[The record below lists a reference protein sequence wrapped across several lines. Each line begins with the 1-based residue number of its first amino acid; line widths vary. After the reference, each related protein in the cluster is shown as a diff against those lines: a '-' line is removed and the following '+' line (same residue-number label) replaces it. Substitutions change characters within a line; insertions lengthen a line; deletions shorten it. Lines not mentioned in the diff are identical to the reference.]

1 MSRSGRYILI
11 LCLGIFL
18 GTAITMERTVFAE
31 RADTQP
37 LPLDTLR
44 IFTEVFGK
52 VKSDYVESVGD
63 KKLLEDAIHGM
74 LAGLDPHSSYLNPES
89 FKEMRIG
96 TEGKFGGLG
105 IEVTM
110 ENGFVKVVAP
120 IDDTPAQRAGL
131 KAGDLITR
139 LDGTP
144 VKGMTLNDA
153 VKKMRGEPDTDITL
167 TIVREGEPKP
177 LEFVITRAII
187 RITSVKG
194 QILEPGYA
202 YVRVS
207 QFQSGTADA
216 LRRKISDIKKKSD
229 GKLKGLI
236 LDLRNNPGGVLN
248 GAVSVSDMF
257 LTDGVIVSTKGRLE
271 DSRVKYTATPNDYLK
286 DAPMVV
292 LVNGGSAS
300 ASEIVAGALQDH
312 GRAII
317 MGTKTFGKGSV
328 QTILPINNGAAL
340 KITTARY
347 YTPKDRSIQAT
358 GIIPDVVVED
368 LQVTKRETDP
378 DFLRESNLQGHL
390 ENEVNGDEDSGANDI
405 SGNTAVPN
413 IEDDFQ
419 LREALN
425 LLKGVNIVRNQTNN

>member
-1 MSRSGRYILI
+1 MNHTGRHLLI
-11 LCLGIFL
+11 LCLGLFL
-18 GTAITMERTVFAE
+18 GAGLTMERAVFAE
-31 RADTQP
+31 RTDAEP

-44 IFTEVFGK
+44 VFTEVFGK

-63 KKLLEDAIHGM
+63 QKLLEDAIHGM
-74 LAGLDPHSSYLNPES
+74 LAGLDPHSAYLNPES

-96 TEGKFGGLG
+96 TEGRFGGLG
-105 IEVTM
+105 IEVTL

-120 IDDTPAQRAGL
+120 IDDTPAERAGI
-131 KAGDLITR
+131 KSGDVITR
-139 LDGTP
+139 IDGTT
-144 VKGMTLNDA
+144 VKGLSLNDA
-153 VKKMRGEPDTDITL
+153 VRKMRGEPDTEITL

-177 LEFVITRAII
+177 LEFVITRAVI
-187 RITSVKG
+187 RITSVKS
-194 QILEPGYA
+194 QMIEPDYGYI
-202 YVRVS
+202 RIS
-207 QFQSGTADA
+207 QFQAGTASSV
-216 LRRKISDIKKKSD
+216 RRKLSELKEQAD
-229 GKLKGLI
+229 GNLKGLI

-248 GAVSVSDMF
+248 GAVSVSDIF
-257 LTDGVIVSTKGRLE
+257 LSKGVIVSTKGRLD
-271 DSRVKYTATPNDYLK
+271 DSQVKYTATPNDYLK
-286 DAPMVV
+286 TAPMVV

-347 YTPKDRSIQAT
+347 YTPNDRSIQAT
-358 GIIPDVVVED
+358 GIVPDVVVED
-368 LQVTKRETDP
+368 LEIRKKDSGTNIV
-378 DFLRESNLQGHL
+378 RESNLQGHL
-390 ENEVNGDEDSGANDI
+390 QNENGSSSPADETVATAGA
-405 SGNTAVPN
+405 S

-425 LLKGVNIVRNQTNN
+425 LLKGVNIVRNQQAN